1 MIYNNIIIFV
11 TYLHCT
17 YCVLFKLATCSAYN
31 RYQRSLL
38 FHFYKYNSEGPCILH
53 PKINFVKR
61 ALIPYID
68 LIIRWGV
75 KRNILW
81 YTVTFFII
89 FHLKHGI
96 FRPYNQINV
105 PIRLPLQTN
114 PSKLSQ
120 PFLRSFLGAIVAHT
134 ANVVPVGTPLAA
146 PLLSQSP
153 VSVWRLQSPRRLF
166 FVHNSPVHFN
176 YFGVRFHKKCLKN
189 IINLH

>member
-1 MIYNNIIIFV
+1 MWLTYIVLTVFSSCWLHVAHTTVIRDLYYFIFINITVKDHAFFTQKSI
-11 TYLHCT
+11 L
-17 YCVLFKLATCSAYN
+17 S
-31 RYQRSLL
+31 RERW
-38 FHFYKYNSEGPCILH
+38 FHN
-53 PKINFVKR
+53 
-61 ALIPYID
+61 ID

-105 PIRLPLQTN
+105 PIRLPLRTN

-120 PFLRSFLGAIVAHT
+120 PFLLSFLGAIVAHT

-166 FVHNSPVHFN
+166 FVHNSTIYFN